1 MPKNVS
7 TRCTSLLLA
16 AILAA
21 APVSRGA
28 AQQRTSYEELQT
40 FSQVLTYIFHS
51 YPDSVSYSVLVKAAI
66 DGVLRDL
73 DPHSL
78 FLSRLD
84 YERFDSLQRGDLATT
99 GASLDDIDGDPTVLG
114 VYPKSPAEDG
124 GVRPGDRVL
133 AINDTVVDGLEI

>member
-1 MPKNVS
+1 MPRNAS
-7 TRCTSLLLA
+7 TRCTRALLVAFLV
-16 AILAA
+16 A
-21 APVSRGA
+21 APVTGGA

-51 YPDSVSYSVLVKAAI
+51 YPDSVSYSILVKSAI

-78 FLSRLD
+78 FFSRLD

-99 GASLDDIDGDPTVLG
+99 GASLDEIDGDP
-114 VYPKSPAEDG
+114 
-124 GVRPGDRVL
+124 
-133 AINDTVVDGLEI
+133 